1 MTLQHPTKR
10 AVFVVTTTTAVA
22 PVSRWNVVA
31 VYSSCEDTRGGWRG
45 RLAVGFRHVY
55 MDIAL
60 QVGETRLH
68 NNAPG
73 PISSLRLNRATTTI
87 RRRRRRRNAIVA
99 RLAAH
104 THTHTGAR
112 ALHEHTT
119 HERALHATRTGTG
132 GGPTHYWRARTL
144 YDDGNDAT
152 ATKHEYSEN
161 IIIYYN
167 K

>member
-1 MTLQHPTKR
+1 VASFFSK
-10 AVFVVTTTTAVA
+10 TTAVA
-22 PVSRWNVVA
+22 AMSRWNVVA
-31 VYSSCEDTRGGWRG
+31 VYSYYWPRGG

-55 MDIAL
+55 MAIAL

-73 PISSLRLNRATTTI
+73 PISSLWDWI
-87 RRRRRRRNAIVA
+87 GRRRNAIVA

-104 THTHTGAR
+104 TYTHTGAR

-144 YDDGNDAT
+144 YDDGDDNDNGGDQT
-152 ATKHEYSEN
+152 RINSEN
-161 IIIYYN
+161 YFNNKLRLFINIIKIT
-167 K
+167 